1 MAARRPPA
9 PPDLSSR
16 LSALHARV
24 DAMKSQ
30 QAAVALELSGPGTTR
45 NVLQRELN
53 QQRVFHR
60 QMSAVDIGYAD
71 AVGDARTGEDFVEFT
86 DGGRQRS
93 SVLQDAASARS
104 LAHALDDLRS
114 HSDLMTSVLVDLA
127 RNNETNRANLQQV
140 QCITRAVRDE
150 QAVSSS
156 ARAAAAH
163 RFQSRATL
171 ASSPSADVA
180 LARQSHAPPLP
191 PCILHSSPFVSAA
204 SLQCC
209 VCLSA
214 LEQGQ
219 QAATL
224 PCSHVFHAD
233 CMKGWVQSCRARLL
247 PSSCPLCKTKL

>member
-30 QAAVALELSGPGTTR
+30 QAAVALELSGAGTTR
-45 NVLQRELN
+45 NNLQRELN

-60 QMSAVDIGYAD
+60 QMSAVDVGYAD

-86 DGGRQRS
+86 DGGRQRA

-163 RFQSRATL
+163 RFQSRA
-171 ASSPSADVA
+171 AVASSSSSSPSADVA
-180 LARQSHAPPLP
+180 VARLPHAPPLP
-191 PCILHSSPFVSAA
+191 PCILHSSPFLSAA
-204 SLQCC
+204 SLQ
-209 VCLSA
+209 VTAPPNSFLHVMASA
-214 LEQGQ
+214 
-219 QAATL
+219 
-224 PCSHVFHAD
+224 
-233 CMKGWVQSCRARLL
+233 WQS
-247 PSSCPLCKTKL
+247 